1 MPTEE
6 TWSRRNTSTN
16 GDRPLSA
23 CSAYCGKN
31 NYGTI
36 KRQWNFH
43 YIITKKGKDRASSD
57 VGFMFV
63 AYNLRRIFNLV
74 DQEALKKYLKM
85 LWLCFL
91 AILDYL
97 RARKKLIQR
106 SEIYRFHN
114 YQFLQPHPNS
124 RKWAYIQTIQKDN
137 GGFWTNCRQRQ
148 AVLTRTS
155 NKNESISIA
164 MWGKL
169 IHDLPMSFLSAVG
182 VIDSRQHEIAM
193 NSPTIFRSIL
203 WICYLIYFIAFFIL
217 FPLSVRV
224 VHRLNWIKSIAIGS
238 LAFIIF
244 QTIFLIFNR

>member
-1 MPTEE
+1 MKVQYLEEVRSRLASERLRMPAISKLNPVRLSKYPALWREVI
-6 TWSRRNTSTN
+6 SHFFYGIYRVNFVNSTMKFIQ
-16 GDRPLSA
+16 GTDRTQLALFPTCQAMLSSA
-23 CSAYCGKN
+23 CPAYCGKH

-97 RARKKLIQR
+97 RAIKKLLQR
-106 SEIYRFHN
+106 CEIYRFHN

-124 RKWAYIQTIQKDN
+124 RKWAYI
-137 GGFWTNCRQRQ
+137 
-148 AVLTRTS
+148 
-155 NKNESISIA
+155 
-164 MWGKL
+164 
-169 IHDLPMSFLSAVG
+169 
-182 VIDSRQHEIAM
+182 
-193 NSPTIFRSIL
+193 
-203 WICYLIYFIAFFIL
+203 
-217 FPLSVRV
+217 
-224 VHRLNWIKSIAIGS
+224 
-238 LAFIIF
+238 
-244 QTIFLIFNR
+244 